1 MFIVAYLFVDLRISG
16 YTLLMYKQMLAQE
29 QVVKIR
35 LKKAKSK
42 EDLRDLARFHRAR
55 ITEFQHERLVHLLVA
70 FFFALLCLCALGLFF
85 WFSSLTIDGLLTVLS
100 GIMVLA
106 LVTLELFYI
115 RYYYQLE
122 NGVQKLYELTIIIE
136 EEFITK

>member
-1 MFIVAYLFVDLRISG
+1 MFIVAYLFVDLRISS
-16 YTLLMYKQMLAQE
+16 YTLLMYKQMLTHQA
-29 QVVKIR
+29 VKIR
-35 LKKAKSK
+35 LKKAKNK
-42 EDLRDLARFHRAR
+42 EDLRDLARFHHTR
-55 ITEFQHERLVHLLVA
+55 ITEFQHEWLVHLLVT

-100 GIMVLA
+100 GIIVLA
-106 LVTLELFYI
+106 LFTLELFYI

-122 NGVQKLYELTIIIE
+122 NGIQKLYELTVLIE

>member
-1 MFIVAYLFVDLRISG
+1 M
-16 YTLLMYKQMLAQE
+16 
-29 QVVKIR
+29 
-35 LKKAKSK
+35 
-42 EDLRDLARFHRAR
+42 
-55 ITEFQHERLVHLLVA
+55 HLLVT

-85 WFSSLTIDGLLTVLS
+85 WFSSLALDGLLTVLF

-106 LVTLELFYI
+106 LFTLELFYI

-136 EEFITK
+136 EEFIAK

>member
-1 MFIVAYLFVDLRISG
+1 MFIVAYLFVDLRISS
-16 YTLLMYKQMLAQE
+16 YTLLMYKQMLTHKQA
-29 QVVKIR
+29 VKIR
-35 LKKAKSK
+35 LKKAKNK
-42 EDLRDLARFHRAR
+42 EDLRDLARFHHAR
-55 ITEFQHERLVHLLVA
+55 ITEFQHERLVHLLVT

-85 WFSSLTIDGLLTVLS
+85 WFSSLALDGLLTVLS

-106 LVTLELFYI
+106 LFTLELFYI

-122 NGVQKLYELTIIIE
+122 NGVQKLYELTVLIE

>member
-1 MFIVAYLFVDLRISG
+1 M
-16 YTLLMYKQMLAQE
+16 
-29 QVVKIR
+29 
-35 LKKAKSK
+35 
-42 EDLRDLARFHRAR
+42 RDLARFHHAR
-55 ITEFQHERLVHLLVA
+55 INEFQNELIVNLLVT
-70 FFFALLCLCALGLFF
+70 FLFALLCLCALGLFF
-85 WFSSLTIDGLLTVLS
+85 WFSSLALDGLLTVLS

-136 EEFITK
+136 EEFIAK